1 MQNRVPDSAVHL
13 HLGIKGCPIVITL
26 VSLPWADL
34 FSQFKCHQISCK
46 ELGQIPNKQP
56 CLSRSE

>member
-13 HLGIKGCPIVITL
+13 HLGIKGRPIVITL

-46 ELGQIPNKQP
+46 ELG
-56 CLSRSE
+56 